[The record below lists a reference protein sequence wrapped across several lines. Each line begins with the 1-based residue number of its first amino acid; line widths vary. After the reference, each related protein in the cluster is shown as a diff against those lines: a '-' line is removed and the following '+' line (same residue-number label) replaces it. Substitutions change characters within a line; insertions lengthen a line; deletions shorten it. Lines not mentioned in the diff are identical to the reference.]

1 MIVRRLAPGQDLK
14 KALEDIRDDEDLKSG
29 IILCMVG
36 SLQDAVLRMADG
48 RAKVFK
54 GPLELVS
61 ATGTLATNGVHIH
74 LAVADKEGAVT
85 GGHLKTGC
93 LVHTTA
99 EICIASCDLVFRRV
113 FDPETGYRELE
124 TE

>member
-1 MIVRRLAPGQDLK
+1 M
-14 KALEDIRDDEDLKSG
+14 
-29 IILCMVG
+29 
-36 SLQDAVLRMADG
+36 
-48 RAKVFK
+48 
-54 GPLELVS
+54 
-61 ATGTLATNGVHIH
+61 H

>member
-1 MIVRRLAPGQDLK
+1 
-14 KALEDIRDDEDLKSG
+14 
-29 IILCMVG
+29 MVG

-48 RAKVFK
+48 REKVVK
-54 GPLELVS
+54 GSLEIVS

-74 LAVADKEGAVT
+74 LAVADKEGVVT

-93 LVHTTA
+93 LIHTTA
-99 EICIASCDLVFRRV
+99 EICIAPCDRGFRRV

>member
-48 RAKVFK
+48 RAKVVK
-54 GPLELVS
+54 GPW
-61 ATGTLATNGVHIH
+61 
-74 LAVADKEGAVT
+74 
-85 GGHLKTGC
+85 
-93 LVHTTA
+93 
-99 EICIASCDLVFRRV
+99 R
-113 FDPETGYRELE
+113 
-124 TE
+124 

>member
-48 RAKVFK
+48 RAKVVK
-54 GPLELVS
+54 GPLEIVS
-61 ATGTLATNGVHIH
+61 TTGTLATNGVHIH

-113 FDPETGYRELE
+113 FDPETGYRELVAE
-124 TE
+124 